1 MSPGSLEYRQLQM
14 AKRDDGGDQWKH
26 RWKEFHDWKN
36 NKKQVMTPSRLNS
49 EGIQQR
55 KNACWLSNA
64 F

>member
-1 MSPGSLEYRQLQM
+1 MSPGSLEYQQVQM

-26 RWKEFHDWKN
+26 HWKEFHDWKN
-36 NKKQVMTPSRLNS
+36 NEKQVMTPSRLKS

-55 KNACWLSNA
+55 KNTCWLSNA